1 MKTMQRYYASFKI
14 FAATFLVT
22 KVLSTF
28 GLAFLVLACF
38 GVVGELFVP
47 SGKDN
52 FWSGFMEGFAP
63 MSCVFVA
70 VIGVMLLNVIF
81 TYNYP
86 INTGYKYFHS
96 LASGGKRFKEAI
108 VFANVLGVIII
119 LVCSVLYYAL
129 FMLADTGFLPLLFP
143 GFGLACLGIAD
154 LTGFVKNQWVRFFY
168 IMPMCLVAGFISGFS
183 VSADED
189 DELPGIITSPLTGA
203 IFLAVGIVVFIVGF
217 VFIHY
222 RAEKKWGM
230 MDASAKSGAFM
241 GKGGSI

>member
-1 MKTMQRYYASFKI
+1 MKTIRRYYGSFRI
-14 FAATFLVT
+14 FVGNFYTR
-22 KVLSTF
+22 KVFGSF
-28 GLAFLVLACF
+28 GLALLVLAGF
-38 GVVGELFVP
+38 GMMGELFVP

-52 FWSGFMEGFAP
+52 FWSGFLEGFAP

-70 VIGVMLLNVIF
+70 VIGVILLNVIF

-108 VFANVLGVIII
+108 VFANVLGIIII
-119 LVCSVLYYAL
+119 LIFSALYCVL
-129 FMLADTGFLPLLFP
+129 FMFGGSEFSPWLFP
-143 GFGLACLGIAD
+143 GFGIACLGIAD
-154 LTGFVKNQWVRFFY
+154 LTGFVKNQWIRFFY
-168 IMPMCLVAGFISGFS
+168 IMPLCLVAGFITGFS

-189 DELPGIITSPLTGA
+189 DKLPGIVTSPLTGA

-230 MDASAKSGAFM
+230 MEMPAKS
-241 GKGGSI
+241 KGGAL